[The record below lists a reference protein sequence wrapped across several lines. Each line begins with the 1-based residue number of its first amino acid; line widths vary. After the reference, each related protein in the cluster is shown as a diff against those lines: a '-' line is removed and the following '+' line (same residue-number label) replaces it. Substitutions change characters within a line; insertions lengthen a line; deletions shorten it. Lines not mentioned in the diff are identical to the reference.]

1 MDLGSVFKKL
11 IEAGYQQQNVKYAF
25 VASLAFV
32 LADAM
37 HCFPLEV
44 KLIWGSKWNMGKV
57 LYLLSRYLVFV
68 TITIPE
74 VYNLSPN
81 LSVEYQ
87 KVQFSHRKYAWD
99 TTHVSSISHSIPTR
113 LCAWRAKSSN
123 RYLSGDTIPGIV
135 SKGIH
140 SAVFASLAK
149 FILSIEYGASPLPII
164 SCFPIK
170 SNNKLLSIVF
180 ILLLVSELVILIMTF
195 WLCFAKHQS
204 TKSPLVATFYKDGL
218 FYFLLLSA
226 VSTGN
231 IICNLV
237 APLPYIYL
245 LAIPQM
251 VLHSAL
257 STRMVL
263 HIRKLGNGV
272 YDTKGEIPLTSL
284 DLSGSEGTAQSMRF
298 AAKATADYDH

>member
-32 LADAM
+32 LADAI

-74 VYNLSPN
+74 VYNLSSN
-81 LSVEYQ
+81 LSVEQ
-87 KVQFSHRKYAWD
+87 CRLTFASGSVMVVVVVTVSEAILFLRVYALGGR
-99 TTHVSSISHSIPTR
+99 S
-113 LCAWRAKSSN
+113 RAIGMFLAIL
-123 RYLSGDTIPGIV
+123 YL
-135 SKGIH
+135 GIH

-149 FILSIEYGASPLPII
+149 FILSIEYGASPLPAII

-284 DLSGSEGTAQSMRF
+284 DLSGSESTTKSMRF

>member
-1 MDLGSVFKKL
+1 MVVVVVTVSEAILFLRVYALGGRSRAIGIF
-11 IEAGYQQQNVKYAF
+11 
-25 VASLAFV
+25 LA
-32 LADAM
+32 
-37 HCFPLEV
+37 
-44 KLIWGSKWNMGKV
+44 I
-57 LYLLSRYLVFV
+57 LYL
-68 TITIPE
+68 
-74 VYNLSPN
+74 
-81 LSVEYQ
+81 
-87 KVQFSHRKYAWD
+87 
-99 TTHVSSISHSIPTR
+99 
-113 LCAWRAKSSN
+113 
-123 RYLSGDTIPGIV
+123 
-135 SKGIH
+135 GIH

>member
-11 IEAGYQQQNVKYAF
+11 IEAGYQQQNVK
-25 VASLAFV
+25 VSDGPGLK
-32 LADAM
+32 LELSTPDIN
-37 HCFPLEV
+37 HLCFAV
-44 KLIWGSKWNMGKV
+44 CICRK
-57 LYLLSRYLVFV
+57 SR
-68 TITIPE
+68 I
-74 VYNLSPN
+74 
-81 LSVEYQ
+81 
-87 KVQFSHRKYAWD
+87 
-99 TTHVSSISHSIPTR
+99 R
-113 LCAWRAKSSN
+113 L
-123 RYLSGDTIPGIV
+123 
-135 SKGIH
+135 
-140 SAVFASLAK
+140 
-149 FILSIEYGASPLPII
+149 
-164 SCFPIK
+164 
-170 SNNKLLSIVF
+170 
-180 ILLLVSELVILIMTF
+180 ILIMTF